1 MKLYMYYL
9 DTKLI
14 KPSQCLYS
22 IITDTKSSSN
32 DYTIDDRY
40 VLYATTFD
48 KKAAHLFEYMR
59 NMKLFRKRIVKGD
72 KEKLKNTIPSDTNL
86 ISAVLNT
93 YRLVGEDHIVSADK
107 EVTMQSVTYNEAEAM
122 DMFSYDIMLS
132 LLYDETN
139 ITGTLLS
146 GIDVYTLVNRKI
158 RKALDVLQYDTI
170 VAPTDDE
177 LSMEYKNV
185 DEVPTYYDWTSD
197 NIYNSGEVLLDELGI
212 YLRTFGMLYDNE
224 ED

>member
-22 IITDTKSSSN
+22 IITDTKSSSS

-48 KKAAHLFEYMR
+48 KKAAYLFEYMR

-93 YRLVGEDHIVSADK
+93 YRLAGEDHIVTADK

-132 LLYDETN
+132 LLYDETK
-139 ITGTLLS
+139 ITDTLLS

-158 RKALDVLQYDTI
+158 RKALDILQYDTI

-177 LSMEYKNV
+177 LSMEYK
-185 DEVPTYYDWTSD
+185 EAPAYYDWTSD
-197 NIYNSGEVLLDELGI
+197 NIYNSGEVLIDELGI
-212 YLRTFGMLYDNE
+212 YLRTFGMLYDDE